1 MEVPIT
7 FNLPDDKELLSI
19 YFHAPRRA
27 RDIAD
32 LHQEMKN
39 IAKHGINNKYDT
51 VEELADYIYRQI
63 TWEYVH

>member
-1 MEVPIT
+1 M
-7 FNLPDDKELLSI
+7 
-19 YFHAPRRA
+19 A
-27 RDIAD
+27 RDMAE
-32 LHQEMKN
+32 LHSEMKH